1 MRAYRFPALP
11 MMQGSPTCPAK
22 LIWQLSRC
30 KCVAVD
36 SCRRI
41 SSNRHMRPV
50 TFLSATVFV
59 LASSLSAQ
67 QPASPAAQQPQGA
80 SPASTIT
87 VDAKLVIVPA
97 IVRDK
102 KNGLVP
108 NLTRENF
115 ALQVDGKPQTLRYFD
130 HDSNVPLTV
139 GLLIDT
145 SQSVRSMLDEER
157 TASST
162 FIEKMLAPERDQ
174 AFVIQFAHSVELL
187 QDVTNSRPK
196 LQQALKEVDTPNPTL
211 QRAGDSTTNN
221 NQQNDH
227 HGYGHQGSQGGGTT
241 LYDAVFLAS
250 DEVINKQQGR
260 RALILLT
267 DGDDRGSLKSLTQSI
282 EAAQRA
288 DTMIYAIYYKGE
300 DHGGH
305 GQGGPGYGGM
315 GGHHGG
321 MGGPGGGQ
329 HGGYNQEHVDGKKIL
344 ERMCGETGGRV
355 YEVSKKETLDKIYAE
370 IGEELRSQYRLG
382 FTPSAEA
389 ASEGYHKI
397 FITLAG
403 QAEKDK
409 DQVYGRDGYYR

>member
-1 MRAYRFPALP
+1 
-11 MMQGSPTCPAK
+11 
-22 LIWQLSRC
+22 
-30 KCVAVD
+30 
-36 SCRRI
+36 
-41 SSNRHMRPV
+41 MRPLTNLTAAV
-50 TFLSATVFV
+50 FL
-59 LASSLSAQ
+59 LASVAPSQ
-67 QPASPAAQQPQGA
+67 QPTEQPQA
-80 SPASTIT
+80 AAPTSTNT

-102 KNGLVP
+102 KNALIP
-108 NLTRENF
+108 SLARENF
-115 ALQVDGKPQTLRYFD
+115 VLQVDGKPQTLRYFD
-130 HDSNVPLTV
+130 HDANVPLTL

-145 SQSVRSMLDEER
+145 SGSVRNVLDEER
-157 TASST
+157 SASST
-162 FIEKMLAPERDQ
+162 FLEKMLAPERDK

-187 QDVTNSRPK
+187 QDITNSRPK
-196 LQQALKEVDTPNPTL
+196 LQQALTL
-211 QRAGDSTTNN
+211 QRNDPSNDPQ
-221 NQQNDH
+221 QQNDRR
-227 HGYGHQGSQGGGTT
+227 GYGRQGAQGGGTA

-267 DGDDRGSLKSLTQSI
+267 DGDDRGSLKSLTQAI

-300 DHGGH
+300 DHGSPDH
-305 GQGGPGYGGM
+305 GFPGGRHGGIGFPGQHFGGQRPGGYG
-315 GGHHGG
+315 
-321 MGGPGGGQ
+321 Q
-329 HGGYNQEHVDGKKIL
+329 QRVDGKKIL

-355 YEVSKKETLDKIYAE
+355 YEVSKKETVEKIYAE

-403 QAEKDK
+403 QPEKDK
-409 DQVYGRDGYYR
+409 DLVYGRDGYYR

>member
-1 MRAYRFPALP
+1 
-11 MMQGSPTCPAK
+11 
-22 LIWQLSRC
+22 
-30 KCVAVD
+30 
-36 SCRRI
+36 
-41 SSNRHMRPV
+41 MRP
-50 TFLSATVFV
+50 FASFSAAIFV
-59 LASSLSAQ
+59 LASLAASPLPAQ
-67 QPASPAAQQPQGA
+67 QLAPAQQPQA
-80 SPASTIT
+80 AEPASTIK
-87 VDAKLVIVPA
+87 VDAQLVIVPA

-102 KNGLVP
+102 KNGLIP

-115 ALQVDGKPQTLRYFD
+115 ALTVDGKPQTLRYFD
-130 HDSNVPLTV
+130 HDSNVPITV

-145 SQSVRSMLDEER
+145 SQSQRSVLEEER

-162 FIEKMLAPERDQ
+162 FLDKMLALERDH
-174 AFVIQFAHSVELL
+174 AFIIQFAHGVELL

-211 QRAGDSTTNN
+211 QRSGDSNDN
-221 NQQNDH
+221 NQQQQQQQNDR
-227 HGYGHQGSQGGGTT
+227 HGYGHGSQNSSGGTA

-267 DGDDRGSLKSLTQSI
+267 DGDDRGSLKSITQAI

-300 DHGGH
+300 DHGGFN
-305 GQGGPGYGGM
+305 GF
-315 GGHHGG
+315 
-321 MGGPGGGQ
+321 PGGGR
-329 HGGYNQEHVDGKKIL
+329 HGGGFPGHFQHPGGYGQQRPDGKKIL
-344 ERMCGETGGRV
+344 ERMAGETGGRV
-355 YEVSKKETLDKIYAE
+355 YEVSKKETVEKIYAE

-382 FTPSAEA
+382 FTPSAES

-403 QAEKDK
+403 QPEKDK
-409 DQVYGRDGYYR
+409 DLVYGRDGYYR

>member
-1 MRAYRFPALP
+1 
-11 MMQGSPTCPAK
+11 
-22 LIWQLSRC
+22 
-30 KCVAVD
+30 
-36 SCRRI
+36 
-41 SSNRHMRPV
+41 MRPL
-50 TFLSATVFV
+50 TSITATVFV
-59 LASSLSAQ
+59 LASLASAQ
-67 QPASPAAQQPQGA
+67 QPAATPPTAAPA
-80 SPASTIT
+80 PASTIT

-102 KNGLVP
+102 KNALIA

-115 ALQVDGKPQTLRYFD
+115 VLTVDGKPQTLRYFD
-130 HDSNVPLTV
+130 HDSNVPITV

-145 SQSVRSMLDEER
+145 SGSVRSVLDEER
-157 TASST
+157 AASAT
-162 FIEKMLAPERDQ
+162 FVEKMLAPERDQ
-174 AFVIQFAHSVELL
+174 AFVMQFAHTAELL

-196 LQQALKEVDTPNPTL
+196 LEKALKEVDTQSPTL
-211 QRAGDSTTNN
+211 QRNDNPTNELQQQGDR
-221 NQQNDH
+221 
-227 HGYGHQGSQGGGTT
+227 HGYGHDSSGGGTV

-267 DGDDRGSLKSLTQSI
+267 DGDDRGSLKSLTQAI

-300 DHGGH
+300 EHGGFN
-305 GQGGPGYGGM
+305 PGSYGGM
-315 GGHHGG
+315 GGRHGG

-329 HGGYNQEHVDGKKIL
+329 RPGGYGQQRVDGKKIL
-344 ERMCGETGGRV
+344 ERMAGETGGRV
-355 YEVSKKETLDKIYAE
+355 YEVSKKETVEKIYAE

-403 QAEKDK
+403 QPEKDK
-409 DQVYGRDGYYR
+409 DLVYGRDGYYR

>member
-1 MRAYRFPALP
+1 
-11 MMQGSPTCPAK
+11 
-22 LIWQLSRC
+22 
-30 KCVAVD
+30 
-36 SCRRI
+36 
-41 SSNRHMRPV
+41 MRPL
-50 TFLSATVFV
+50 TSISTAIFV
-59 LASSLSAQ
+59 LASLASAQ
-67 QPASPAAQQPQGA
+67 TPATPA
-80 SPASTIT
+80 PASTIT

-102 KNGLVP
+102 KNGLIA

-115 ALQVDGKPQTLRYFD
+115 ALTVDGKPQTLRYFD
-130 HDSNVPLTV
+130 HDSNVPITV

-145 SQSVRSMLDEER
+145 SQSVRSVLDEER
-157 TASST
+157 AASAT
-162 FIEKMLAPERDQ
+162 FVEKMLAPERDQ
-174 AFVIQFAHSVELL
+174 AFVMQFAHSAELL

-196 LQQALKEVDTPNPTL
+196 LEKALKEVDTQSPTL
-211 QRAGDSTTNN
+211 QRNDNPTNEL
-221 NQQNDH
+221 QQQGDH
-227 HGYGHQGSQGGGTT
+227 HGYGHDSSGGGTV

-267 DGDDRGSLKSLTQSI
+267 DGDDRGSLKSLTQAI

-300 DHGGH
+300 EHGGFDHGFPGGRHGGGFPGH
-305 GQGGPGYGGM
+305 FQRPGGYG
-315 GGHHGG
+315 
-321 MGGPGGGQ
+321 Q
-329 HGGYNQEHVDGKKIL
+329 QRVDGKKVL

-355 YEVSKKETLDKIYAE
+355 YEVSKKETVEKIYAE

-397 FITLAG
+397 FITLTG
-403 QAEKDK
+403 QPEKDK
-409 DQVYGRDGYYR
+409 DLVYGRDGYYR

>member
-1 MRAYRFPALP
+1 
-11 MMQGSPTCPAK
+11 MQVRHRPKCLGRE
-22 LIWQLSRC
+22 LSVS
-30 KCVAVD
+30 KKSIYVFAE
-36 SCRRI
+36 I
-41 SSNRHMRPV
+41 PSNPHMRLL
-50 TFLSATVFV
+50 TSLSATAFV
-59 LASSLSAQ
+59 LASFAFAQ
-67 QPASPAAQQPQGA
+67 QPATAPAP
-80 SPASTIT
+80 TIT
-87 VDAKLVIVPA
+87 VDNKLVIVPA

-102 KNGLVP
+102 KNALVS
-108 NLTRENF
+108 NLARETF
-115 ALQVDGKPQTLRYFD
+115 VLQVDGKPQPLRYFD

-145 SQSVRSMLDEER
+145 SGSVRNVLDEER
-157 TASST
+157 SASST
-162 FIEKMLAPERDQ
+162 FLDKMLAPDRDK
-174 AFVIQFAHSVELL
+174 AFIIQFAHNVELL

-196 LQQALKEVDTPNPTL
+196 LQQGLKEVDSPQPQLERTDSSTNSNP
-211 QRAGDSTTNN
+211 QDGR
-221 NQQNDH
+221 H
-227 HGYGHQGSQGGGTT
+227 GHQGMQGGGTA

-250 DEVINKQQGR
+250 DEVISKQPGR

-267 DGDDRGSLKSLTQSI
+267 DGDDRGSLKSLTQAI

-300 DHGGH
+300 EHGGY

-321 MGGPGGGQ
+321 MGGPGGGRP
-329 HGGYNQEHVDGKKIL
+329 GGYGQQRPDGKKIL

-355 YEVSKKETLDKIYAE
+355 YEVSKKETVEKIYAE

-397 FITLAG
+397 FITLSGEA
-403 QAEKDK
+403 AKDK
-409 DQVYGRDGYYR
+409 DQVFGRDGYYR